1 MELHHL
7 RTFREV
13 VRERSFTAA
22 ARKLFL
28 TQPAVSQQIKALET
42 EIGERLLERTGR
54 DVRPTDAGLLLLE
67 TAEKVL
73 RELDD
78 GTARIREAR
87 DEGLGTVVIACG
99 DTTALYLLPSALA
112 AFRLEFPKA
121 DVAVHCHGSPEVLAE
136 VLSGGADLGVAT
148 ESKDLDPALE
158 SGQLLEEDLVLAVP
172 PGHRFHATGPTA
184 LAELAGEAAV
194 LLARPATTRAV
205 IDEGLAQAGIE
216 LDPTLESGNFE
227 VVKAYVARGFGISI
241 LPVLAITD
249 DDRRKFAVHP
259 LPGVFPRRRLM
270 VVRRKDRYRGKL
282 VKRLTAILAEQMKA
296 VRGPRPASAGSKGRR
311 GDRPAP

>member
-7 RTFREV
+7 RTFCEV

-87 DEGLGTVVIACG
+87 DEGEGTVVIACG
-99 DTTALYLLPSALA
+99 DTTALYLLPPALA
-112 AFRLEFPKA
+112 AFRAEFPKA

-172 PGHRFHATGPTA
+172 PGHRFHAAGPKS

-205 IDEGLAQAGIE
+205 IDEGLAHAGIE

-249 DDRRKFAVHP
+249 DDRRRFAVHP

-270 VVRRKDRYRGKL
+270 VVRRRDRYRGKL
-282 VKRLTAILAEQMKA
+282 VKRLTAILAEEMKA
-296 VRGPRPASAGSKGRR
+296 LRGARPTTKGRR
-311 GDRPAP
+311 ADRPAT

>member
-42 EIGERLLERTGR
+42 EIGERLLERSGR
-54 DVRPTDAGLLLLE
+54 DVRTTDAGALLLE

-87 DEGLGTVVIACG
+87 DQGEGTVVIACG
-99 DTTALYLLPSALA
+99 DTTALYLLPPVLA
-112 AFRLEFPKA
+112 AFRREFPKA
-121 DVAVHCHGSPEVLAE
+121 EVAVRCHGSPEVVAL
-136 VLSGGADLGVAT
+136 VLCGGADLGVAT
-148 ESKDLDPALE
+148 ESSDLDPALE
-158 SGQLLEEDLVLAVP
+158 SGQLLEENLVLAVP
-172 PGHRFHATGPTA
+172 PGHRFHATGPA
-184 LAELAGEAAV
+184 QLSDLEGEDAV

-205 IDEGLAQAGIE
+205 IDDGLARAGVK
-216 LDPTLESGNFE
+216 LNPTLESGNFE

-241 LPVLAITD
+241 LPALAVTE
-249 DDRRKFAVHP
+249 DDRRKFAIHA
-259 LPGVFPRRRLM
+259 LPGSFPRRRLM
-270 VVRRKDRYRGKL
+270 VLRRKDRYRGKL
-282 VKRLTAILAEQMKA
+282 VKRLTVILSEQMKA
-296 VRGPRPASAGSKGRR
+296 ARGVTTTSKGRR
-311 GDRPAP
+311 GDRPAH

>member
-54 DVRPTDAGLLLLE
+54 DVRPTDAGALLLE

-87 DEGLGTVVIACG
+87 DQGEGTVVIACG
-99 DTTALYLLPSALA
+99 DTTALYLLPPVLA
-112 AFRLEFPKA
+112 AFRAEFPKA
-121 DVAVHCHGSPEVLAE
+121 DVAVRCHGSPEVLAH

-148 ESKDLDPALE
+148 ETSDLDPALE

-172 PGHRFHATGPTA
+172 PGHRLHAVCAATA
-184 LAELAGEAAV
+184 NTKIF
-194 LLARPATTRAV
+194 R
-205 IDEGLAQAGIE
+205 
-216 LDPTLESGNFE
+216 DPCCH
-227 VVKAYVARGFGISI
+227 R
-241 LPVLAITD
+241 
-249 DDRRKFAVHP
+249 
-259 LPGVFPRRRLM
+259 
-270 VVRRKDRYRGKL
+270 RYR
-282 VKRLTAILAEQMKA
+282 
-296 VRGPRPASAGSKGRR
+296 SAK
-311 GDRPAP
+311 